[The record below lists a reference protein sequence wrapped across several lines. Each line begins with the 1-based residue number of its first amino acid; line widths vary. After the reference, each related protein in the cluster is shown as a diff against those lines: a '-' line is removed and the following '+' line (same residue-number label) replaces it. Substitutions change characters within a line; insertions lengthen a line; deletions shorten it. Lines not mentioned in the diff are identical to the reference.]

1 MSKHKE
7 VSNEQD
13 LYVVGVGASAGGLD
27 ALTKFLKNFNGS
39 SADICIV
46 IVMHLSPDYKSQ
58 LASIL
63 DKRCKWPVVSAENNT
78 ELMSGNIYVTPQ
90 NKQIRI
96 VNGSFILEDL
106 SPRHSFT
113 PSIDNFFMSLAK
125 DKGKKAIGVILSG
138 FGKDGSKGM
147 TNIREIGGFTIVQL
161 PETAEHRDM
170 PNAAIDTGHIDLI
183 VPAEQMYDDIVQF
196 ITNTRSIALSGIKKG
211 SVDAIFELLE
221 KRSGTDFSMYKPN
234 TIMRRINH
242 RIASLQLS
250 SELEYYELIKKNPK
264 ELDHLFDTV
273 LIGVTEFFRDLEAFD
288 KLREQLTEML
298 NSKEPGDAIRIW
310 SVGCATGEE
319 PYSIAILLYELLGS
333 SLNQY
338 HVQIFASDIDERAI
352 SFGRKA
358 MYNKELLDNVPA
370 EIIAKYFEKSDN
382 IHYEVKKEIKQ
393 HVLFTR
399 HDITTDPP
407 FVKLDLITCR
417 NLLIYFSNTLQKQ
430 TFQIFHYSLRPK
442 GLLFLGKSESVSVAA
457 DLFSKIGKGKMFR
470 KAESSLNYQLKFSRL
485 RSRNQDK
492 KEEEKQDNIRNMSI
506 ADVAKETLYYKYNN
520 PFVVINDTA
529 EIKEVHGSL
538 RLYVEISQGTMNV
551 NLHKMVNPELVTIVK
566 AVLAQVKKTNVTH
579 TSHVVKFNLYEQLHY
594 VRIKIIPLVYRINE
608 VQYFMVIFEKIEP
621 TEGHIELQKK
631 LETSDFVNLRIK
643 ELEDE
648 LTSTKEHLQI
658 FTEEL
663 ESTNEELQTI
673 NEELQS
679 SNEELKSSNEELE
692 TSNEELQSANEELN
706 TANQELRLTND
717 LLVEK
722 EKELKDAKDISQRN
736 ELIYKTIAENI
747 PKGAV
752 GILDKDF
759 NIEYLAGQ
767 GVDKSEVSEFT
778 GKYLPDLNSSEKEV
792 KRLEKLCSD
801 TMSKGAASMEVLF
814 NNKFYDIR
822 AVRFRMPYDNEDRIL
837 YLSQEAT
844 ALRQNQIILETAV
857 KASNLMVFEYDFE
870 EDKLHADK
878 AMYEFLELNQKKTIT
893 QQDVMSK
900 VHPDDLKA
908 KERSIKK
915 ALDTGEIHHEVRLQL
930 SKGIR
935 HIRIT
940 GRLIFDDNKIPKK
953 GFGTL
958 MDMTKDAM
966 LLEKVKQSEER
977 FKMIADQAP
986 LSIWI
991 TDKDKG
997 CTYLNQTCLDYIGA
1011 KMEECTGDNWINF
1024 IHPEDKETAISA
1036 YTDALINKKE
1046 YSCEYRLRRHD
1057 GKYQWFFNI
1066 GIPILDELDNFE
1078 GFLGSIA
1085 NIDKQKTFR
1094 DELEQKV
1101 EVRTKDIRKANKE
1114 LVKLN
1119 MNLEEF
1125 AYMASH
1131 DLKEPLRK
1139 IRMFNSLVK
1148 NNEEG
1153 SIEKYTT
1160 KIESSA
1166 ERLTNLVNDIMD
1178 YSKIDDNNVKVET
1191 VNLDEIYETV
1201 MSDLE
1206 VLIDEKKVEIHKEE
1220 LGEIKGISTRMYQ
1233 LFSNLIR
1240 NAIKFNKNKPV
1251 IEITID
1257 EVIGKDMSKHLK
1269 ANHKVTFKKIVFKDN
1284 GIGLDEDKKDYIFK
1298 PFKKLNSSTEY
1309 IGTGIGLAICKRIMD
1324 LHNGCVDVES
1334 EIGKGSSFIL
1344 YFPMD
1349 KKK

>member
-1 MSKHKE
+1 MSKKKLTKKE
-7 VSNEQD
+7 DD

-27 ALTKFLKNFNGS
+27 ALTKFLKNFNGV

-58 LASIL
+58 LAPIL
-63 DKRCKWPVVSAENNT
+63 DKRCKWPVVSAENNM
-78 ELMSGNIYVTPQ
+78 ELSSGNIYVTPQ

-96 VNGSFILEDL
+96 VNSSFVLEDL
-106 SPRHSFT
+106 SPEHSFT
-113 PSIDNFFMSLAK
+113 PSIDNFFKSLAK
-125 DKGKKAIGVILSG
+125 DKVKKSIGVILSG

-147 TNIREIGGFTIVQL
+147 TNIRELGGFTIAQL

-183 VPAEQMYDDIVQF
+183 IPAEQMYDDIVQF
-196 ITNTRSIALSGIKKG
+196 ITNTRSIASSGIKEG
-211 SVDAIFELLE
+211 SVEAIFELLE
-221 KRSGTDFSMYKPN
+221 KRSGTDFSMYKPT

-250 SELEYYELIKKNPK
+250 NKLEYYELIKQNPK
-264 ELDHLFDTV
+264 ELDNLFDTV
-273 LIGVTEFFRDLEAFD
+273 LIGVTEFFRDIKAFD
-288 KLREQLTEML
+288 YLREQLIEML
-298 NSKEPGDAIRIW
+298 KDKEPGDAIRIW

-319 PYSIAILLYELLGS
+319 PYSLAILLYELLGS
-333 SLNQY
+333 AVNQY
-338 HVQIFASDIDERAI
+338 HIQIFASDIDERAI
-352 SFGRKA
+352 NFGRKA

-370 EIIAKYFEKSDN
+370 EIISKYFEKSDN
-382 IHYEVKKEIKQ
+382 IHYEIKKEIKQ

-407 FVKLDLITCR
+407 FVKLDLVTCR
-417 NLLIYFSNTLQKQ
+417 NLLIYFNNTLQKQ
-430 TFQIFHYSLRPK
+430 CFQIFHYSLKPK

-485 RSRNQDK
+485 RNRNQIK
-492 KEEEKQDNIRNMSI
+492 KEEEKADNIRNMSI
-506 ADVAKETLYYKYNN
+506 ADVAKETLYYKYDN
-520 PFVVINDTA
+520 PFVIINDSA

-551 NLHKMVNPELVTIVK
+551 NLHKMVNSELVTIVK

-594 VRIKIIPLVYRINE
+594 VRIKIIPLVYRISE
-608 VQYFMVIFEKIEP
+608 VQYFMVIFEKVEP

-663 ESTNEELQTI
+663 EATNEELQTI

-717 LLVEK
+717 LLIEK
-722 EKELKDAKDISQRN
+722 EQELKEAKEISQRN

-747 PKGAV
+747 PEGAV
-752 GILDKDF
+752 GILDKEF
-759 NIEYLAGQ
+759 NIEYIAGQ
-767 GVDKSEVSEFT
+767 GVDKSEINEFT
-778 GKYLPDLNSSEKEV
+778 GKYLPDLNSTKREA
-792 KRLEKLCSD
+792 KRLEKLCKD
-801 TMSKGAASMEVLF
+801 TLKNGSAAIEVHY

-822 AVRFRMPYDNEDRIL
+822 AVRFIMPYDNEERIL

-844 ALRQNQIILETAV
+844 ALRQNQIILETAI

-870 EDKLHADK
+870 EDRLYADK
-878 AMYEFLELNQKKTIT
+878 TLHEFLELNQKKTIT

-900 VHPDDLKA
+900 VHPDDLEA
-908 KERSIKK
+908 RERSIKK
-915 ALDTGEIHHEVRLQL
+915 ALETGEIHHEIRVQL
-930 SKGIR
+930 AKGLK

-940 GRLIFDDNKIPKK
+940 GRLIFDEDKNPKK
-953 GFGTL
+953 GFATL
-958 MDMTKDAM
+958 IDITNDRV
-966 LLEKVKQSEER
+966 LLEKVKESEER
-977 FKMIADQAP
+977 FKTIANAAP
-986 LSIWI
+986 ITIWI
-991 TDKDKG
+991 TNAEG
-997 CTYLNQTCLDYIGA
+997 NCTYINNFWFDFTGSTMKENYGKGWLQFVHKDDLEVAANSYA
-1011 KMEECTGDNWINF
+1011 EAHAEEAPF
-1024 IHPEDKETAISA
+1024 S
-1036 YTDALINKKE
+1036 
-1046 YSCEYRLRRHD
+1046 SEYRARRKD
-1057 GKYQWFFNI
+1057 GKYVWFLNQ
-1066 GIPILDELDNFE
+1066 GIPTFDNSGNFK
-1078 GFLGSIA
+1078 GYIGSFT
-1085 NIDKQKTFR
+1085 NIDKQRVFR

-1101 EVRTKDIRKANKE
+1101 EERTRDIRRANKE

-1148 NNEEG
+1148 NNDEG

-1191 VNLDEIYETV
+1191 VNLDDIYETV
-1201 MSDLE
+1201 ISDLE
-1206 VLIDEKKVEIHKEE
+1206 VVIDEKNVKIQKEE

-1251 IEITID
+1251 IKISLE
-1257 EVIGKDMSKHLK
+1257 EVVGKDMSKHLK
-1269 ANHKVTFKKIVFKDN
+1269 ANHKIRFKKITFEDN

-1298 PFKKLNSSTEY
+1298 PFKKLNSSSEY

-1324 LHNGCVDVES
+1324 LHNGCVDVDS
-1334 EIGKGSSFIL
+1334 EIGKGSSFML

-1349 KKK
+1349 EKK